1 MSARRVI
8 AVAFVALLLAG
19 CASAPQ
25 RDLQHERLAAAL
37 AALES
42 DTALGELAAA
52 ERLQARQAIEQ
63 LRLSSSKRDRE
74 GLVYL
79 AERRVEIA
87 RAAAQAELAG
97 RQLEQLAR
105 ERDRIL
111 LDSARRDAEMSRLEA
126 EKARLQSLARA
137 EETERALEAADE
149 ARRHSELSSAEADQA
164 RRLAQAQ
171 ATEASLARREA
182 DLAIAAAE
190 SLRSQLQTMTSRREA
205 RGEVMTLSG
214 DAFGSG
220 QANLLPEARANL
232 DRVIEFL
239 SRAGAK
245 QVLIEGHTDNRGSAN
260 LNQVLSQRR
269 ADAVM
274 QALVEEGIDAA
285 RLSTAGRGMDAPI
298 ADNASAEG
306 RARNRRVDII
316 VLD

>member
-1 MSARRVI
+1 MKPRLI
-8 AVAFVALLLAG
+8 LTLLCALLLGA

-37 AALES
+37 AALEA
-42 DTALGELAAA
+42 DPALGDLAAA

-63 LRLSSSKRDRE
+63 LRLPGSTRDRE

-87 RAAAQAELAG
+87 RAAAQAESAT
-97 RQLEQLAR
+97 RQLEQLER

-111 LDSARRDAEMSRLEA
+111 LESARRDAELSRLEA
-126 EKARLQSLARA
+126 EKARLQSMARA

-164 RRLAQAQ
+164 RRLARAQ

-214 DAFGSG
+214 DAFASG
-220 QANLLPEARANL
+220 QAALLPEARANL

-239 SRAGAK
+239 RRAGDRA
-245 QVLIEGHTDNRGSAN
+245 VLIEGHTDNRGSAN

-269 ADAVM
+269 ADAVK
-274 QALVEEGIDAA
+274 QALIEEGIAA
-285 RLSTAGRGMDAPI
+285 SRLGTAGRGMESPI